1 MTDEFVQVRE
11 VSDDCVVTDITID
24 MEFVKLQIESL
35 EAEIDFFKKRMA
47 HNEKLLE
54 VLRFSLESTGETN
67 E

>member
-1 MTDEFVQVRE
+1 MTDIFIK
-11 VSDDCVVTDITID
+11 DNTDSLPVKTPEEID
-24 MEFVKLQIESL
+24 IEFVKLQIESL